1 MDIKDVKRAQLL
13 LKIDPL
19 INEALIQGRI
29 TKYELVLFIDY
40 YEIFGLSNK
49 LKKFTTQQLQA
60 IDDLCYKTNKEK
72 NNEMKD
78 EINDKKSKKKRE
90 I

>member
-29 TKYELVLFIDY
+29 TKDELVLFIDY
-40 YEIFGLSNK
+40 YEIYLVY
-49 LKKFTTQQLQA
+49 Q
-60 IDDLCYKTNKEK
+60 
-72 NNEMKD
+72 
-78 EINDKKSKKKRE
+78 IN
-90 I
+90 